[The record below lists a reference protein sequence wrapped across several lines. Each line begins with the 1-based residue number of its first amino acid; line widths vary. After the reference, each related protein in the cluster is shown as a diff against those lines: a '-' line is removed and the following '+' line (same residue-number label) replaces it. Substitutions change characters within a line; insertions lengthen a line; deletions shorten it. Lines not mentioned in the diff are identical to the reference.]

1 MNPKELVDFL
11 IEKKCSFTD
20 IEDIDEWEYRL
31 QEEGDNEGLDFISK
45 IGEVE
50 SVSDCI
56 LGPDE
61 RILFFKDHNF
71 YLKEWSDYNQGLVEF
86 NSCSY
91 TIVEVTGERIVRVF
105 KPTKELGSWNLED

>member
-56 LGPDE
+56 VGPDE